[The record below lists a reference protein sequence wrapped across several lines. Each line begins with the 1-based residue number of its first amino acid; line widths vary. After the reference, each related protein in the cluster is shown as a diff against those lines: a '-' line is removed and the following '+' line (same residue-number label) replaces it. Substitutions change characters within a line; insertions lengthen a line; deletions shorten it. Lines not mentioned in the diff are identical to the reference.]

1 MRNFRVVREAKMGE
15 FSVYHWLI
23 VLFIVVLLFG
33 GRKIPEMMR
42 GIGEGIHAFRKG
54 VSPEE
59 KQVNRSVEAST
70 DSDKK

>member
-1 MRNFRVVREAKMGE
+1 MGE

-42 GIGEGIHAFRKG
+42 GLGEGIHAFKKG
-54 VSPEE
+54 IATGEKEIDSSFHAQIDTEE
-59 KQVNRSVEAST
+59 K
-70 DSDKK
+70 